1 MIKYSIILYN
11 SLGKNKVKN
20 RVDVI
25 TDLFKIDRSTF
36 YRWFNKYNQQFIN
49 HKNFYD
55 FEFLNV
61 TPSIVDYI
69 VSYVVNNF
77 NINFKKLK

>member
-1 MIKYSIILYN
+1 MVELFSWMAILFIKLYFIMDNIKYSIILYN

-20 RVDVI
+20 RVDII

-36 YRWFNKYNQQFIN
+36 YRWFNEYNQQFIN

-55 FEFLNV
+55 
-61 TPSIVDYI
+61 
-69 VSYVVNNF
+69 
-77 NINFKKLK
+77 